1 MDALKAGSDNTN
13 PGGGKVYAKAAF
25 RKARD
30 TKLARPRPIGASVL
44 ALRHQLGVADLDRAA
59 FEIDGDVLVILG
71 DPLEQGL
78 DLAVGQGVREPAGTF
93 RLAAVIGGVLHAK
106 SCSDNLSGTT
116 NRRARRSQDSVLPR
130 CPCPLFGEMPALSRF
145 KGRDCRNRQ

>member
-25 RKARD
+25 RKARLHEAGAPAAD
-30 TKLARPRPIGASVL
+30 RGVSPGFAASARGGGPRPR
-44 ALRHQLGVADLDRAA
+44 RFRDRRRCPRNPGRPA
-59 FEIDGDVLVILG
+59 
-71 DPLEQGL
+71 EQGL

-106 SCSDNLSGTT
+106 S
-116 NRRARRSQDSVLPR
+116 
-130 CPCPLFGEMPALSRF
+130 
-145 KGRDCRNRQ
+145 